1 MRQRHLCIIC
11 TVLTLSLL
19 AYSGSLLLFKPPV
32 AQASAYVIGSD
43 PVDGSTIASAPHE
56 VHIYFNA
63 TISRIS
69 SAHVLFVQEGTPKS
83 SLVEVGAN
91 TGIISGSNPNEL
103 IIPLKTPAS
112 LAQAQELP
120 QGSYLVHWTV
130 VANNDGRTT
139 FGTIGF
145 NVGISS
151 TGLSG
156 TPQLGPSTSNALD
169 EIRALD
175 SGHTTNLLA
184 VVWEWIMITALTLW
198 IGTLV
203 MEQFILSDGDR
214 CTELHTHIKKRARSL
229 QWLCL
234 CALFFSAVVSLI
246 LHTTGL
252 AENAHANKSYLSTLQ
267 SLLTNTNYGYFWLVQ
282 FTLIVIAMGLFSWT
296 NRSGVGQPQGH
307 TPIRKG
313 AALPIL
319 DIVRLVLSRSGAMGR
334 SIRLSPSLRPVLEYC
349 NRVLRSGPVRPTTS
363 QDEGKTVSNSVQTI
377 RSATT
382 ATRTRTGAVGVKG
395 LVSLPTPTAPV
406 ATETPPSPTIA
417 IEDRHPIVWLLLS
430 GLILLMQVL
439 SRAPAQTFQPH
450 MSAVLFDWLN
460 LTALSLWFGSFVYLG
475 YLILPLFNHK
485 ELEYHTETLATILR
499 RLIPFILAAIGIEI
513 VSTLFL
519 SEAAISQPQQLISD
533 PYGRTL
539 LVQIMLLAVMLT
551 LSLYA
556 LLRLHSTLKHQILFL
571 PLVHADLPVRRLRQ
585 SGLQQTKKSLGVMS
599 ITITWLGVGILLCM
613 ALMTFF
619 TPPIHF
625 PAVTYSN
632 QLTGPASTTNVQTKK
647 IGDFSVSVQLLPGRS
662 DVANTIILLI
672 NDSNGRPVTDAQV
685 RLTTNMQVMDMGTES
700 ALIDGGNPVYIAT
713 FDKGATFNMAGPWII
728 TVEIQQPNQNAV
740 QGTFQV
746 MLPA

>member
-1 MRQRHLCIIC
+1 MF
-11 TVLTLSLL
+11 SLL
-19 AYSGSLLLFKPPV
+19 AYTSSLLLFKPPA
-32 AQASAYVIGSD
+32 AQASAYVVGSN
-43 PVDGSTIASAPHE
+43 PVDGSTIASVPHE

-63 TISRIS
+63 AISIIS
-69 SAHVLFVQEGTPKS
+69 SAHVFVVQAGPPKS

-91 TGIISGSNPNEL
+91 TGVISGSNPNEL
-103 IIPLKTPAS
+103 IIPLKTPES
-112 LAQAQELP
+112 LGQAQGLP
-120 QGSYLVHWTV
+120 QGSYLVRWAA
-130 VANNDGRTT
+130 VANDDGRTT

-156 TPQLGPSTSNALD
+156 TPLLGPSTSNELD

-175 SGHTTNLLA
+175 IGRVSKLLTI
-184 VVWEWIMITALTLW
+184 VWEWVMITALVLW

-214 CTELHTHIKKRARSL
+214 CTELHRHIKKRARSL

-234 CALFFSAVVSLI
+234 CALFFSALVSLA
-246 LHTTGL
+246 LHTTDL
-252 AENAHANKSYLSTLQ
+252 VENAHTNKSYLSTLQ
-267 SLLTNTNYGYFWLVQ
+267 SLLSNTNYGRFWLAQ
-282 FTLIVIAMGLFSWT
+282 FALILIAMGLFSWA
-296 NRSGVGQPQGH
+296 NRSGAGQPQGY
-307 TPIRKG
+307 TPTRKG
-313 AALPIL
+313 TPLHIL
-319 DIVRLVLSRSGAMGR
+319 ETVQLALSRSGSIGR
-334 SIRLSPSLRPVLEYC
+334 SIRLSPSLRPVLAYC
-349 NRVLRSGPVRPTTS
+349 NRILRTSPSRPTTS
-363 QDEGKTVSNSVQTI
+363 QDEGKSVHNIAQTI
-377 RSATT
+377 RPATT
-382 ATRTRTGAVGVKG
+382 ATRTRTGAVGAGKRTG
-395 LVSLPTPTAPV
+395 ASPAPTATLPYTYPV
-406 ATETPPSPTIA
+406 PTETSPSSAITI
-417 IEDRHPIVWLLLS
+417 EKRHPIVWLLLS
-430 GLILLMQVL
+430 GLILLMLVL

-450 MSAVLFDWLN
+450 VSALLFDWLN
-460 LTALSLWFGSFVYLG
+460 LAALSIWFGSFVYLG

-485 ELEYHTETLATILR
+485 ELQYHTETLATILR

-539 LVQIMLLAVMLT
+539 LLQIMLLVIMLT
-551 LSLYA
+551 LSLYT
-556 LLRLHSTLKHQILFL
+556 LLRLHSTLKHQILLL

-632 QLTGPASTTNVQTKK
+632 QPTGPASTTNAQTGK
-647 IGDFSVSVQLLPGRS
+647 IGDLSVSVQLLPGRS
-662 DVANTIILLI
+662 DEANAVILLI

-685 RLTTNMQVMDMGTES
+685 HLTTNMQVMDMGTQS
-700 ALIDGGNPVYIAT
+700 VLIDGGNPVYLAT
-713 FDKGATFNMAGPWII
+713 FDKGTTFNMAGLWVI
-728 TVEIQQPNQNAV
+728 TVEIQQPNQNVV

-746 MLPA
+746 MISS